1 MKRKAE
7 EREKKAAEKATK
19 VEELAKKRKMKR
31 MAATSDAGHV
41 PRKKTKT
48 QQKLS
53 RINLRNQELL
63 PPVVRAQV
71 RKLTPPVLHMLLNIH

>member
-19 VEELAKKRKMKR
+19 VEELAKKRKMRSKQR
-31 MAATSDAGHV
+31 MAVTSDAGHV

-53 RINLRNQELL
+53 RINL
-63 PPVVRAQV
+63 
-71 RKLTPPVLHMLLNIH
+71 